1 MNINE
6 EKHHTHSHSYTALTK
21 THIHAH
27 TLSNA
32 QKISNSHTHK
42 HTNTYIHTWTA
53 DYVASS
59 EPLYTITNRSETDCV
74 EVSIYCSIVCSEPD
88 RENCTEM
95 NERSEKMLFKVVL

>member
-1 MNINE
+1 MKKNIT
-6 EKHHTHSHSYTALTK
+6 HTHTHTQHSQKHTYMYTHFLTHK
-21 THIHAH
+21 KFQT
-27 TLSNA
+27 
-32 QKISNSHTHK
+32 HTHTNT
-42 HTNTYIHTWTA
+42 HTHTYIHTWTA

-88 RENCTEM
+88 RENYIEM